1 MAILLIFKNS
11 KNLSEHPPEVAI
23 LILSL
28 TSNTLL
34 RLSGRFETTPIFV
47 TKSEKIRKSRFFR
60 KKGWKTG
67 TRSLSLEE
75 VCASIINCL
84 SKRLYGLDGEC
95 VPSEKLIF
103 AHFFCV
109 KYYTFLALRRE
120 QQQVKNNSPRAF
132 WGYLFSTSNKPNG
145 HFSQIMARE
154 KKKTTS

>member
-1 MAILLIFKNS
+1 MTLTDMSIVMAILSIFKIVK

-47 TKSEKIRKSRFFR
+47 TKSEKIKKVVFFLE

-84 SKRLYGLDGEC
+84 SKRLYGSTANVCL
-95 VPSEKLIF
+95 
-103 AHFFCV
+103 
-109 KYYTFLALRRE
+109 
-120 QQQVKNNSPRAF
+120 QKN
-132 WGYLFSTSNKPNG
+132 
-145 HFSQIMARE
+145 
-154 KKKTTS
+154 